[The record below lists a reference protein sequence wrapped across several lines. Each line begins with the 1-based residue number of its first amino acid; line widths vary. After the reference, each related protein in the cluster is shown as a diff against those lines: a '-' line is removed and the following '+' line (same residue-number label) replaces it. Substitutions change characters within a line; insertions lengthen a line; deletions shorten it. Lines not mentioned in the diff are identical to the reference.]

1 MCVYRLLPSISH
13 NRNINSRQQAL
24 PVYTALNVCVC
35 VCVCLESIW
44 RSFDNLYVSVS
55 VEVYMNIQGCDL
67 SRTYIFK
74 FIYVY
79 I

>member
-1 MCVYRLLPSISH
+1 MYRLLPSISH

-35 VCVCLESIW
+35 VCLESIW

-55 VEVYMNIQGCDL
+55 VEVYMNIQEHGCDL
-67 SRTYIFK
+67 SRAYIFK